1 MYYGVDESATNQV
14 QDDPLNIDRA
24 EFTVDK
30 YMGNVLKE
38 SSLNDL
44 YKREERTK
52 RGTMHAR
59 HVYTVLY
66 VYTLIEVNLKTTVTR
81 KNDCKRLMCICTH
94 DSEFTNCK

>member
-30 YMGNVLKE
+30 YMSSLLEE

-44 YKREERTK
+44 YKREETTK
-52 RGTMHAR
+52 KGT
-59 HVYTVLY
+59 
-66 VYTLIEVNLKTTVTR
+66 
-81 KNDCKRLMCICTH
+81 
-94 DSEFTNCK
+94 

>member
-1 MYYGVDESATNQV
+1 MYYGVDESAKSQV

-30 YMGNVLKE
+30 YMNSVLKD

-52 RGTMHAR
+52 KG
-59 HVYTVLY
+59 
-66 VYTLIEVNLKTTVTR
+66 TTVVYA
-81 KNDCKRLMCICTH
+81 CVH
-94 DSEFTNCK
+94 VHV